1 MLALLEDV
9 GAKTWLIVIGCLGVA
24 ISVLAFHHAAY
35 KQGVQTCATAASKQV
50 ITAQTAIQN
59 TNTTLETETLDVQ
72 KAKGYMLPVSPV
84 TGAAYYRLYYGRAP
98 RK

>member
-24 ISVLAFHHAAY
+24 IGVLAFHHAAY
-35 KQGVQTCATAASKQV
+35 RQGVQTCAASAAKQV
-50 ITAQTAIQN
+50 ITAQTAIQT